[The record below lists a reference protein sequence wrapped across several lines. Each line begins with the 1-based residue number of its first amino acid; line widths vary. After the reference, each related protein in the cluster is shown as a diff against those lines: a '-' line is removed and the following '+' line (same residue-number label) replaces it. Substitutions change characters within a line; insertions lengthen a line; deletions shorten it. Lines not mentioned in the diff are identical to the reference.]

1 MPYLDCLIF
10 YNLPLIQLHW
20 TKKKLSHF
28 SALNSASLYIAIIL
42 LDKRNTFKDSIPCE
56 VFHGSKTN
64 NKKKTWFLVYSS
76 LLITVL
82 NLETTWWVHVVLV
95 SFGQMVARKWLGYKL
110 IQELFL
116 YSLIH
121 TYSFFWK
128 QRFFSLLSKKI
139 SVQKLCFFFSD
150 WKWHHLW
157 WEQCMRFY
165 WYPTPRNKPPLY
177 MSTAKQRFQK
187 YPLWKAFW
195 KDALSVTLF
204 TGYVWMVG

>member
-10 YNLPLIQLHW
+10 YNLPLIKFHW

-128 QRFFSLLSKKI
+128 QRFFSLLSKKNQCPEA
-139 SVQKLCFFFSD
+139 VFFFQWLKMAPSLMGAM
-150 WKWHHLW
+150 H
-157 WEQCMRFY
+157 
-165 WYPTPRNKPPLY
+165 
-177 MSTAKQRFQK
+177 
-187 YPLWKAFW
+187 AFLLVSNT
-195 KDALSVTLF
+195 KK
-204 TGYVWMVG
+204 